1 MKPALLLL
9 CTCLVLVAPARAQHA
24 LAEAGPFDP
33 AVPTPRSVLGYEV
46 GDHFT
51 PHHLLMRYLE
61 RVAAASPRVRLDT
74 VAHTFEGREV
84 VMVIVTGEANR
95 QRLDQIR
102 ADAGRLADPRGA
114 AAAELDAAVARL
126 PAIVWL
132 GYSVHGPEASGVEAA
147 IAMGSQLAAGQ
158 SAETRTIL
166 DSTVVLIDPVQNP
179 DGHERHAQDVTRMR
193 TALGVPDHPAAM
205 IHSGTWPGPRTS
217 HYYFDLNRDWY
228 AMSHPETRG
237 RTSSMLRWWPHVAV
251 DLHEMGSNSTYFF
264 PPTMEPINKLL
275 HESILRWWDYY
286 ASDIIEE
293 FDRNRW
299 SFFRREGYDEFYP
312 GYGSSWPLYTG
323 AVGMTFEQASSR
335 GGAIRRTD
343 GTVLTLRDAASHH
356 YGAAWATALGT
367 ARRRHQRVR
376 DYLAFRQSAIADAER
391 APLRA
396 VVLERDAHGRAD
408 SLVASLLDNGIEVGR
423 LRAPVQVRNAIPFGD
438 ARSATADFAAG
449 AYGSRSNALA

>member
-147 IAMGSQLAAGQ
+147 IAM
-158 SAETRTIL
+158 
-166 DSTVVLIDPVQNP
+166 V
-179 DGHERHAQDVTRMR
+179 
-193 TALGVPDHPAAM
+193 
-205 IHSGTWPGPRTS
+205 
-217 HYYFDLNRDWY
+217 
-228 AMSHPETRG
+228 
-237 RTSSMLRWWPHVAV
+237 
-251 DLHEMGSNSTYFF
+251 
-264 PPTMEPINKLL
+264 
-275 HESILRWWDYY
+275 
-286 ASDIIEE
+286 
-293 FDRNRW
+293 
-299 SFFRREGYDEFYP
+299 
-312 GYGSSWPLYTG
+312 
-323 AVGMTFEQASSR
+323 
-335 GGAIRRTD
+335 
-343 GTVLTLRDAASHH
+343 
-356 YGAAWATALGT
+356 
-367 ARRRHQRVR
+367 
-376 DYLAFRQSAIADAER
+376 
-391 APLRA
+391 
-396 VVLERDAHGRAD
+396 
-408 SLVASLLDNGIEVGR
+408 
-423 LRAPVQVRNAIPFGD
+423 
-438 ARSATADFAAG
+438 
-449 AYGSRSNALA
+449 